1 MLIPSIREF
10 ISIHQLTGEIPCA
23 RNRSGFTLIELLV
36 VIAIIAVL
44 IALLLPAVQ
53 AAREAARRSQCVNN
67 LKQLGLALQNYHD
80 VNGCFPIGQ
89 SLNVSTGATGNI
101 SPQARLLPFMEQAV
115 IANSIN
121 FNLTSTN
128 AANSTA
134 LVTAVATF
142 TCPSDPQTVLPAGWA
157 GTNYRVN
164 YGTSIVNAY
173 GAEDT
178 AGADV
183 SLPPPN
189 GTFFLDNLINIAMVT
204 DGTSNTAAFS
214 EHVKGDFSN
223 AISTELA
230 DTYEPGTYPSTPAQA
245 YLDCQAVNIL
255 DLTKQGNSN
264 AGGPWMTDGH
274 TPTRYYHAFPPNTR
288 SCMFPPQRISTT
300 ANSRHPGGVN
310 VCMAD
315 GSVRFFK
322 STVNLVP
329 WRAIGTRN
337 GGEVISSDSF

>member
-1 MLIPSIREF
+1 MR
-10 ISIHQLTGEIPCA
+10 HRRA
-23 RNRSGFTLIELLV
+23 AFTLIELLV

-67 LKQLGLALQNYHD
+67 LKQLGLALHNYHD
-80 VNGCFPIGQ
+80 VQGTFPIGQ
-89 SLNVSTGATGNI
+89 LLNVTTGGTCNI
-101 SPQARLLPFMEQAV
+101 SAQTRLLPYMEQV
-115 IANSIN
+115 NLANAIN

-134 LVTAVATF
+134 LVTAVSTF
-142 TCPSDPQTVLPAGWA
+142 TCPSDPQTVLPVGWA

-164 YGTSIVNAY
+164 YGTSMVNAY

-189 GTFFLDNLINIAMVT
+189 GTFFLDNKITIATIT

-214 EHVKGDFSN
+214 EHLKGDYSN
-223 AISTELA
+223 SITTELT
-230 DTYEPGTYPSTPAQA
+230 DTYEPGTYPGTPAQA
-245 YLDCQAVNIL
+245 FLDCQAVNIL

-274 TPTRYYHAFPPNTR
+274 TQARYYHSFQPNTR
-288 SCMFPPQRISTT
+288 SCMFPPQRVVTT

-322 STVNLVP
+322 SSVNLVP
-329 WRAIGTRN
+329 WQAVGTRN

>member
-1 MLIPSIREF
+1 MRLRKV
-10 ISIHQLTGEIPCA
+10 
-23 RNRSGFTLIELLV
+23 RSAFTLIELLV

-67 LKQLGLALQNYHD
+67 LKQLALALHNYHD
-80 VNGCFPIGQ
+80 VNGAFPIGQ
-89 SLNVSTGATGNI
+89 LLNVSTGGTCNI
-101 SPQARLLPFMEQAV
+101 SAQARLLPFMEQTNL
-115 IANSIN
+115 ANAIN
-121 FNLTSTN
+121 FNLNSSAT
-128 AANSTA
+128 ANSTG
-134 LVTAVATF
+134 LGTTVATF
-142 TCPSDPQTVLPAGWA
+142 LCPSDATNLLPTGWA

-164 YGTSIVNAY
+164 YGTSIVNSY

-178 AGADV
+178 AGVDA

-189 GTFFLDNLINIAMVT
+189 GTFFLDNLITIATIV

-223 AISTELA
+223 GVSTELS
-230 DTYEPGTYPSTPAQA
+230 DTYQPGTYPATAAQA
-245 YLDCQAVNIL
+245 FLDCQAVNIF

-274 TPTRYYHAFPPNTR
+274 TPCRYYHAFPPNTR

-310 VCMAD
+310 TAMAD

-322 STVNLVP
+322 STVNLTTWQAV
-329 WRAIGTRN
+329 GTRN
-337 GGEVISSDSF
+337 GGEIISADSL

>member
-1 MLIPSIREF
+1 MRLRRP
-10 ISIHQLTGEIPCA
+10 
-23 RNRSGFTLIELLV
+23 GFTLIELLV

-67 LKQLGLALQNYHD
+67 LKQLGLALHNYHD
-80 VNGCFPIGQ
+80 VNGAFPIGQ
-89 SLNVSTGATGNI
+89 LLNVATGGTNNI
-101 SPQARLLPFMEQAV
+101 SAQTRLLPFMEQT
-115 IANSIN
+115 
-121 FNLTSTN
+121 NL
-128 AANSTA
+128 ANSTNFSLTSSVPA
-134 LVTAVATF
+134 NSTTLATSVNTF
-142 TCPSDPQTVLPAGWA
+142 ICPSDAATLLPTGWA
-157 GTNYRVN
+157 GINYRVN

-178 AGADV
+178 AGADT

-189 GTFFLDNLINIAMVT
+189 GTFFLDNLITIALIT

-223 AISTELA
+223 AVSTEIS
-230 DTYEPGTYPSTPAQA
+230 DTYEPGTYPSTAAQA
-245 YLDCQAVNIL
+245 FIDCQAVNIL

-274 TPTRYYHAFPPNTR
+274 TPCRYYHAFQPNTR
-288 SCMFPPQRISTT
+288 SCMFPPQRVSTT

-322 STVNLVP
+322 STVNLIP
-329 WRAIGTRN
+329 WQAIGTRN

>member
-1 MLIPSIREF
+1 MRVRPR
-10 ISIHQLTGEIPCA
+10 
-23 RNRSGFTLIELLV
+23 RSAFTLIELLV

-67 LKQLGLALQNYHD
+67 LKQFGLSLHNYHD
-80 VNGCFPIGQ
+80 VNGAFPIGQ
-89 SLNVSTGATGNI
+89 LLNVATAATCNI
-101 SPQARLLPFMEQAV
+101 SAQTRLLPFMEQTNL
-115 IANSIN
+115 ANSIN
-121 FNLTSTN
+121 FGVVSSN

-134 LVTAVATF
+134 LGTSITTF
-142 TCPSDPQTVLPAGWA
+142 LCPSDASSMLPVGWS
-157 GTNYRVN
+157 GINYRVN

-178 AGADV
+178 TGADV

-189 GTFFLDNLINIAMVT
+189 GTFFLDNLISIATIT

-214 EHVKGDFSN
+214 EHVRGDFSN
-223 AISTELA
+223 AITTDIS
-230 DTYEPGTYPSTPAQA
+230 DTYEPGTYPATAAQA
-245 YLDCQAVNIL
+245 FLDCQAVNIF

-274 TPTRYYHAFPPNTR
+274 TQTRYYHAFPPNTR

-310 VCMAD
+310 VCMVD

-322 STVNLVP
+322 STVNLTP
-329 WRAIGTRN
+329 WQAIGTRN

>member
-1 MLIPSIREF
+1 MR
-10 ISIHQLTGEIPCA
+10 HRRA
-23 RNRSGFTLIELLV
+23 AFTLIELLV

-67 LKQLGLALQNYHD
+67 LKQLGLALHNYHD
-80 VNGCFPIGQ
+80 ANGSFPIGQ
-89 SLNVSTGATGNI
+89 LLNVAIGATCDI
-101 SPQARLLPFMEQAV
+101 SAQSRLLPFMEQSNL
-115 IANSIN
+115 ANAIN
-121 FNLTSTN
+121 FNLVSN
-128 AANSTA
+128 NPANSTA
-134 LVTAVATF
+134 LGSTVASF
-142 TCPSDPQTVLPAGWA
+142 LCPSDAVTMLPAGWA
-157 GTNYRVN
+157 GINYRVN

-173 GAEDT
+173 GAEDIS
-178 AGADV
+178 GVDV
-183 SLPPPN
+183 SMPPPN
-189 GTFFLDNLINIAMVT
+189 GTFFLDTRINIASIT

-223 AISTELA
+223 AISTELS
-230 DTYEPGTYPSTPAQA
+230 DTYRPGTYPSTPAQA
-245 YLDCQAVNIL
+245 FADCQAVNIL

-274 TPTRYYHAFPPNTR
+274 TPCRYYHAFPPNTR

-310 VCMAD
+310 VGLAD
-315 GSVRFFK
+315 GSVRFVK

-329 WRAIGTRN
+329 WQAIGTRN
-337 GGEVISSDSF
+337 GGEVVSADQF